1 MGKIKTSSTKPK
13 NTSSKPRARQAQ
25 KAGPKMMHSL
35 QKKPKATKAVV
46 LKKAQKAVRKL
57 RDQAQQPARK
67 IKAITVEAA
76 TAVKPKRAD
85 ISEEAQ

>member
-1 MGKIKTSSTKPK
+1 MV
-13 NTSSKPRARQAQ
+13 
-25 KAGPKMMHSL
+25 HSL

-46 LKKAQKAVRKL
+46 LNKAQKAVRKL
-57 RDQAQQPARK
+57 RDQAQQLARK

-76 TAVKPKRAD
+76 AAVKPKRAD